1 MINENQNKRP
11 TVEQTLAH
19 PFFWTDER
27 RVRYLNILGNE
38 KEAENCRNADTEL
51 LNAIAKYTE
60 GKSFFEWKAK
70 LPSETV
76 QKLDG
81 KKKAY
86 PENTLGLLRFIRNLH
101 EHQKADAAKTNLMT
115 IFPDLFESVYLFAK
129 ERGWNARE
137 SVSMDINSA
146 S

>member
-27 RVRYLNILGNE
+27 RVEYLKKVGNQN
-38 KEAENCRNADTEL
+38 EARNCRNVDEE
-51 LNAIAKYTE
+51 KYTE
-60 GKSFFEWKAK
+60 GKSFSEWKTK